1 MIRKIVAID
10 DEKCDG
16 CGQCVPAC
24 VEGAIR
30 LEAGKARL
38 SSDVLCDGLG
48 ACLGECPRGAI
59 TIVEREAEAFLEV
72 SHEAAVARLV
82 GHRPALSVVPPLPE
96 PAGCPGSRAMSWG
109 DGSRGAPPAQPRVEP
124 CPPLARDS
132 RPRLAV
138 IESANPP
145 RAAEPL
151 PPAANGSKLGQWPV
165 QLHLVSTGAPYFQN
179 ADLLVAADCV
189 PFAYARFHEDLLDGR
204 RVVIGCPKLDDNR
217 FYLEKLTELFRRSSV
232 RSVTVA
238 KMRVPCCAGIAWAAR
253 QALAAAGRNVP
264 YREVTVGVRGE
275 IL

>member
-1 MIRKIVAID
+1 MIRKIVQID
-10 DEKCDG
+10 EEKCDG

-24 VEGAIR
+24 AEGAIT

-59 TIVEREAEAFLEV
+59 TIIEREAEAFD
-72 SHEAAVARLV
+72 EASATGHL
-82 GHRPALSVVPPLPE
+82 GHRPVLSVVAPAPE

-109 DGSRGAPPAQPRVEP
+109 DANLR
-124 CPPLARDS
+124 LASTRQA

-138 IESANPP
+138 LESAPSAGPEQRP
-145 RAAEPL
+145 R
-151 PPAANGSKLGQWPV
+151 PAVNGSRLGQWPV
-165 QLHLVSTGAPYFQN
+165 QLHLVSAGAPYFQN

-189 PFAYARFHEDLLDGR
+189 PFAYARFHDDLLDGR

-217 FYLEKLTELFRRSSV
+217 FYQQKLTEIFRRSSV

-238 KMRVPCCAGIAWAAR
+238 QMEVPCCAGIARAVR
-253 QALAAAGRNVP
+253 QALAVAGKDVP
-264 YREVTVGVRGE
+264 YREVTVGIRGE